1 MSNPPRSGLHNFIR
15 DLVTVDFSPLTR
27 ADIYTGLRLSILVL
41 AVLVLGLITHHVS
54 ESALAMLGTAY
65 VLAVELIRT
74 AVLKDTTHTTR
85 VMLSVSL
92 LYASIYAIGVV
103 ISTSEYFATLFLAI
117 GLFIVSYSYV
127 YPKARLY
134 CYLASLVFV
143 ASLGLTGSSSVTL
156 TMAVPSFLLIFAG
169 GLWAIVGSKIFP
181 LRIAKGKEGSVTERT
196 VQEQDNKT
204 KVSWR
209 DRIEP
214 LIENLSIHSQN
225 LQYALVVATT
235 TAIGML
241 ISRWFEVDE
250 GIWIVI
256 TINVV
261 LNRNYSDVSA
271 SLTVWKVV
279 HRFVGTVI
287 GAVIALI
294 IIDNIHDIWW
304 LSFLLSIFVIVYLI
318 FIRIKNYAFTVI
330 FMTTFIL
337 LLIDIINQGASSM
350 APIERIL
357 NIFIGGIL
365 CLIASL
371 IWRYFSHKRSSPLL
385 RDKTL

>member
-1 MSNPPRSGLHNFIR
+1 MSNPTRSGLRNFIR
-15 DLVTVDFSPLTR
+15 DLVTVDFSVLTR
-27 ADIYTGLRLSILVL
+27 ADIYTGLRLSILLLV
-41 AVLVLGLITHHVS
+41 VLVLGLITNHVS

-103 ISTSEYFATLFLAI
+103 ISSSEYFATLILAI

-134 CYLASLVFV
+134 GYLASLVFV
-143 ASLGLTGSSSVTL
+143 ASLGLTGSGSVTL
-156 TMAVPSFLLIFAG
+156 TMAVPSFLLIFVG

-181 LRIAKGKEGSVTERT
+181 LRIAKGQEGSVTESS
-196 VQEQDNKT
+196 VQKQDNET

-214 LIENLSIHSQN
+214 LTENLSIHSEN
-225 LQYALVVATT
+225 LQYALVLATT
-235 TAIGML
+235 AAIGML
-241 ISRWFEVDE
+241 ISQWFEVGE

-256 TINVV
+256 TINAV
-261 LNRNYSDVSA
+261 LNRNYSDVST
-271 SLTVWKVV
+271 SWTVWKVV
-279 HRFVGTVI
+279 HRIVGTAI

-294 IIDNIHDIWW
+294 IINNIHDIWG

-337 LLIDIINQGASSM
+337 LLIDIINQGASSL

-371 IWRYFSHKRSSPLL
+371 IWRYSSHRRPGPLL
-385 RDKTL
+385 RDKTV